1 MAPHPDPDHKETRD
15 QLLEKFK
22 KLHPKRTPMY
32 V

>member
-1 MAPHPDPDHKETRD
+1 MAPLPDPDRRETRE

-22 KLHPKRTPMY
+22 KLHPKRTPVY